1 MRVIIPGTNSQRLL
15 TWQSTRSHTMIPF
28 DPYSNLESKFK
39 LAVRSPFKFI
49 ISSLIRLS
57 RRDDC

>member
-1 MRVIIPGTNSQRLL
+1 
-15 TWQSTRSHTMIPF
+15 MIPF